1 MNVKRNG
8 PYRPTPA
15 LEKMLKDRS
24 VSIIVNDFLG
34 VDWQVKELKEMLKED
49 EA

>member
-24 VSIIVNDFLG
+24 LSIIVNDFLG
-34 VDWQVKELKEMLKED
+34 VDWQVAELKKLLKEGQ
-49 EA
+49 A